1 MSFLMLDIDHFKS
14 VNDRCG
20 HVVGDE
26 VLVGLVDLL
35 KRTCRAGDLVGRFG
49 GGEFCIAI
57 MALGADD
64 VEKLAE
70 RVRQAVA
77 KLTAWLAGGA
87 QVTMHAK
94 SQTLSNRRMR
104 LCTPPRHWDETGVN
118 WNKMLSRSEP
128 VGRP

>member
-35 KRTCRAGDLVGRFG
+35 KHTCRAGDQVGRYG

-70 RVRQAVA
+70 HVRQAVA
-77 KLTAWLAGGA
+77 KVTAWLAGGA
-87 QVTMHAK
+87 QVTISIGIASLSGAAREIADLVKQADEALYAAK
-94 SQTLSNRRMR
+94 TLGRNRCQ
-104 LCTPPRHWDETGVN
+104 LE
-118 WNKMLSRSEP
+118 
-128 VGRP
+128 